1 MEKRLLAPEEQ
12 GISPEA
18 VVKVTTM
25 KHIVEI
31 QYLEKVN
38 TKAHIRKLDSERY
51 IDLETGEIRAFERTD
66 NRGQGENSLRKTFN
80 RLRELINTNFTGSP
94 QELFVT

>member
-80 RLRELINTNFTGSP
+80 R
-94 QELFVT
+94 